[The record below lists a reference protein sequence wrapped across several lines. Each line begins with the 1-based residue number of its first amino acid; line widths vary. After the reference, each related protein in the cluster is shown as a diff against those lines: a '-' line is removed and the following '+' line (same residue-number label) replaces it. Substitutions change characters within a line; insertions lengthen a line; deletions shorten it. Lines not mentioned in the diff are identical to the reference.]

1 MSRTRHTPGPQVRA
15 SSVTVATRWT
25 YAPPPSDWAQL
36 VFTSRGAITVA
47 ATGGAWV
54 APQGQA
60 VWIPVDMPHTIE
72 VGPGAALRRLHLR
85 SSLRPK
91 LPRRCRIVSVSPLL
105 RELLRRALQLQTLD
119 RRVHAQ
125 AHLIDVLL
133 DELLLVHGTPL
144 DLPMPSDSRALQAAR
159 ILRDTPERRH
169 SLASIAR
176 TSGASTRTLERLF
189 RKETGISFAAWR
201 QRARCLRAV
210 QLLAERESV
219 TATAIAVGYDS
230 TSAFVAA
237 FRRVLGVTPGK
248 YFASSGG

>member
-1 MSRTRHTPGPQVRA
+1 
-15 SSVTVATRWT
+15 
-25 YAPPPSDWAQL
+25 
-36 VFTSRGAITVA
+36 
-47 ATGGAWV
+47 
-54 APQGQA
+54 
-60 VWIPVDMPHTIE
+60 MPHTIE

-85 SSLRPK
+85 PALRPR

-125 AHLIDVLL
+125 AHLIEVLL
-133 DELLLVHGTPL
+133 DELLVVQGTPL
-144 DLPMPSDSRALQAAR
+144 DLPMPSDARAVEAAR
-159 ILRDTPERRH
+159 ILRATPERRH

-176 TSGASTRTLERLF
+176 ASGASTRTLERLF
-189 RKETGISFAAWR
+189 RKETGISFATWR

-248 YFASSGG
+248 YFAAAGA